1 MTSPLRL
8 DQIVECADQ
17 LPTGIEQ
24 GGTEDRRPILR
35 GMGKVDPWALE
46 HDPMLAGLEAAHR
59 TINAALG
66 LRPIGEGK

>member
-17 LPTGIEQ
+17 LPTRGEQ

-35 GMGKVDPWALE
+35 GGVDCWLIDGYEALMAATE
-46 HDPMLAGLEAAHR
+46 EACGIGSR
-59 TINAALG
+59 RVLG
-66 LRPIGEGK
+66 PKP

>member
-17 LPTGIEQ
+17 LPTRTEQ

-35 GMGKVDPWALE
+35 VGRPDCWLLDGI
-46 HDPMLAGLEAAHR
+46 EAAM
-59 TINAALG
+59 AATEEACGIGNRRVLG
-66 LRPIGEGK
+66 PKP